1 MWKWLQTLPLLKD
14 RKMAFW
20 NNAFGAVDEVLPEFK
35 SLPEGIGYLMGRVRS
50 MSDSLADSQVY
61 VDKRWLEVRDDLDF
75 QESVLHVFKDGGSY
89 LRILDG
95 DIASG
100 SWEASL
106 GGLIIK
112 FGGKHEL
119 YELVFLDLDFFIL
132 KKHGQQG
139 PKGGRPYFVLAR
151 EGRARGREWP
161 ELLELLF
168 QDYKSESSYFQWV
181 FILFVLI
188 LGILLYSIL

>member
-1 MWKWLQTLPLLKD
+1 
-14 RKMAFW
+14 MAFW

-75 QESVLHVFKDGGSY
+75 QESVLHVFKEGGSY

-132 KKHGQQG
+132 KKHGNKA
-139 PKGGRPYFVLAR
+139 P
-151 EGRARGREWP
+151 RAGVPTLFWP
-161 ELLELLF
+161 ERGEQKDENGPSF
-168 QDYKSESSYFQWV
+168 
-181 FILFVLI
+181 
-188 LGILLYSIL
+188 

>member
-1 MWKWLQTLPLLKD
+1 
-14 RKMAFW
+14 
-20 NNAFGAVDEVLPEFK
+20 
-35 SLPEGIGYLMGRVRS
+35 
-50 MSDSLADSQVY
+50 MSDSLGDTQVY

-75 QESVLHVFKDGGSY
+75 QESVLHVFKEGGSY

-106 GGLIIK
+106 GGLIIN

-151 EGRARGREWP
+151 EGRAKGREWP

-181 FILFVLI
+181 FVLFVLI